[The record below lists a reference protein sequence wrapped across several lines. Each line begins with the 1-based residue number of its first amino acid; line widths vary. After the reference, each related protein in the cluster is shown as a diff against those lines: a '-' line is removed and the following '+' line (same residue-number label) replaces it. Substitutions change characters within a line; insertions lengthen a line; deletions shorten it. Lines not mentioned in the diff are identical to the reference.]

1 MSKIHE
7 VAGMANSSRHP
18 NVKFVD
24 VGYDTI
30 LEAKMDLEK
39 GTELRPPIVRAS
51 EDFEVSDQ
59 IISQSPDSKE
69 QQTITKNPTVLTFIL

>member
-39 GTELRPPIVRAS
+39 GTELFANYAH
-51 EDFEVSDQ
+51 Q
-59 IISQSPDSKE
+59 
-69 QQTITKNPTVLTFIL
+69 